1 MMLRASERKS
11 AYILRKLQKVS
22 HCLPLAELRVT
33 PGTVLIQASVLGQ
46 LRADWFLCQE
56 AILKN
61 NLQENVLQERNLSY
75 VILQYFLKIMT
86 LSYMN
91 RSKLLRREKW
101 SNHSK
106 TAENHLKSHDFVW
119 NYDCSL
125 LNSIDHGISYPWYFI
140 PSTSFSIIRHLCNHL
155 LI

>member
-91 RSKLLRREKW
+91 RSKLLRREK
-101 SNHSK
+101 
-106 TAENHLKSHDFVW
+106 
-119 NYDCSL
+119 
-125 LNSIDHGISYPWYFI
+125 
-140 PSTSFSIIRHLCNHL
+140 
-155 LI
+155 